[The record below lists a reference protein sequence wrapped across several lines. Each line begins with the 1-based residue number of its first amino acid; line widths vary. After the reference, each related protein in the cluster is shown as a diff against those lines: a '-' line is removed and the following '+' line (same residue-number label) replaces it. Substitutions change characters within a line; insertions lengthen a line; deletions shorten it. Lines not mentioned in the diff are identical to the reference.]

1 MLIYSSGTTGRP
13 REVMLDH
20 SNLDALCHSIIEA
33 SLTGDDHGVSILPQP
48 CSYRARR
55 WIPVGRSRS
64 GAGRRAVTLGIG
76 GRAGA
81 LLHSR
86 SQPGGAP
93 PADITL
99 LPPFVD
105 GNGTTR
111 RPAEHKGAARSGG
124 GADRAQCALAQEPY
138 SLRTTEPTV
147 FRPSRSR
154 WACAASCRGCAC
166 LRLPEWSL
174 PRSL

>member
-1 MLIYSSGTTGRP
+1 MALLIYSSGTTGRP
-13 REVMLDH
+13 REVMREH

-64 GAGRRAVTLGIG
+64 GAGRRAVNLGIG

-86 SQPGGAP
+86 SQPGAP
-93 PADITL
+93 R
-99 LPPFVD
+99 PPISPCCRRSSTVTELHD
-105 GNGTTR
+105 AQLSTR
-111 RPAEHKGAARSGG
+111 ALRDLEAARTVRNVLS
-124 GADRAQCALAQEPY
+124 RR
-138 SLRTTEPTV
+138 SPT
-147 FRPSRSR
+147 
-154 WACAASCRGCAC
+154 A
-166 LRLPEWSL
+166 
-174 PRSL
+174 